1 MAENQVQNSQVM
13 RWKVQGEKYDEI
25 VNEVVDAVLKHKSGV
40 LKIEYSYYAPN
51 ACCVKESDELEITY
65 DPNGK
70 LQCKD
75 CDEETMAF
83 VHYYHGDYQC
93 GEHVYGIEHHVV
105 AELWINQISG
115 INYRDDE
122 DLREN
127 IEDGLVE
134 MLGVITG
141 NAHETED
148 AIDIA
153 HELSDAFEDFFYTE
167 RKGMNL
173 DLYQSGGPD
182 CPRLEFDMY
191 FTG

>member
-1 MAENQVQNSQVM
+1 MSQNQTQIM

-25 VNEVVDAVLKHKSGV
+25 LDDVVDAILKHKSGV
-40 LKIEYSYYAPN
+40 LKIEYSYYVPN
-51 ACCVKESDELEITY
+51 ACCVNGSDELEITY

-70 LQCKD
+70 LQCED

-93 GEHVYGIEHHVV
+93 GEHVYKIEHHVV
-105 AELWINQISG
+105 VELWVSQVSG
-115 INYRDDE
+115 IKYRDDE
-122 DLREN
+122 DLRED
-127 IEDGLVE
+127 IEGGLGE
-134 MLGVITG
+134 MLGVITD

-153 HELSDAFEDFFYTE
+153 YKLSDTFEEFFYTE